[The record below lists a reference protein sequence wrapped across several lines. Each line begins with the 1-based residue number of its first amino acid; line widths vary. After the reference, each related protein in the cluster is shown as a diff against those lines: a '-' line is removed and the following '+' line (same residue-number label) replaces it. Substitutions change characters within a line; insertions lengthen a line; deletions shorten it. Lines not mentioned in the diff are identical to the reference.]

1 MHSLERG
8 VDNVSIEP
16 LHGFHR
22 QLVIEIYPI
31 IMTTHHNLPFLEI
44 WASWESTSKSRWSGG
59 RAFCFFK
66 ESEPFVGLLLL
77 WWEFA
82 EFELE

>member
-8 VDNVSIEP
+8 VDDVSIEP

-31 IMTTHHNLPFLEI
+31 IMTTHHNY
-44 WASWESTSKSRWSGG
+44 
-59 RAFCFFK
+59 
-66 ESEPFVGLLLL
+66 
-77 WWEFA
+77 
-82 EFELE
+82 